1 MQSVALRWQMDAG
14 VVPVVHTGWGVDV
27 GAPFGFR
34 GATPFPAADKQLFQA
49 ATFLDESDAKVL
61 AALC

>member
-1 MQSVALRWQMDAG
+1 MEMEG